1 MIVAETM
8 PELEAK
14 GVVFGLQLLAD
25 LVKLFPGIREL
36 LDSDLRKPI
45 GAPVHQ
51 LADIAEWNCLPF
63 VVQEHGFLAGVIPTT
78 LCFANFLGYVPDVE
92 IFFPELDYLE

>member
-1 MIVAETM
+1 MIVAETV

-14 GVVFGLQLLAD
+14 GVVFGFQLLAD
-25 LVKLFPGIREL
+25 LVEFFPGIGEL
-36 LDSDLRKPI
+36 LDAYLRKPI

-51 LADIAEWNCLPF
+51 LTDIAEWDCLPF
-63 VVQEHGFLAGVIPTT
+63 VVQEHSFLAGVIPTT
-78 LCFANFLGYVPDVE
+78 LCFANFFGYVPDVE